1 MKIDAEVHF
10 WKFNKLSGNQYI
22 RDNKILNQDYLPEQI
37 TQNLHR
43 NGIEGCITVAVDDSE
58 VETRFLSELAATHP
72 EILAVI
78 GWLDLYDSKASDK
91 IREFQQYKPIRGYF
105 IEFENDRELS
115 AGVMELLNENQ
126 YSLDFTMRQGM
137 NTNSV
142 DKWLNAYPDQ
152 QFILQKGGSPD
163 TGHGPTTAWENQ
175 IHELAKNKNL
185 SCKLTGLLT
194 GGSNL
199 KSWSPKDFIP
209 SWIFFSIHLV
219 QTGSC
224 LPVTGHFY
232 YWRAAM
238 YNGRAWLKNLWKNL
252 QPMTGIKYLVKM
264 RKGSTGSEKYFC

>member
-199 KSWSPKDFIP
+199 KSWSPKDFYPFLDILFDSFGTDRLLFASDWP
-209 SWIFFSIHLV
+209 FLLLAGSYVQWKSLVEKFMEKFTADDRDKIFGENAQRLYRI
-219 QTGSC
+219 
-224 LPVTGHFY
+224 
-232 YWRAAM
+232 
-238 YNGRAWLKNLWKNL
+238 
-252 QPMTGIKYLVKM
+252 
-264 RKGSTGSEKYFC
+264 